1 MGGQDPNLIPIRLL
15 PNEERLRLL
24 YNYIFE
30 GVEGNS
36 ARNHKKQKDP
46 FSLKFPVVIRKTEAR
61 DRNGHKH
68 RKDHVR

>member
-36 ARNHKKQKDP
+36 ARNHKKQKQIW
-46 FSLKFPVVIRKTEAR
+46 KK
-61 DRNGHKH
+61 
-68 RKDHVR
+68 